1 MADKIAATKAALAPD
16 PNDGCFVA
24 FQWNLM
30 GFNDDITMIL
40 LTNITI
46 HVWDGNHDTQMC
58 CKSCGSRM
66 QPIVTVVI
74 YHCEVCPRLSSQVK
88 PCQATVQPC
97 AAAAKTCQH
106 ADTQNVSSVLFT
118 SPYRKQQSFTLIDHP
133 SSDRHLRIP
142 DLNRVH
148 NIRKFAIS
156 QAAQLQTAPCWRNC
170 RPPLGLE
177 APEVTE
183 LSLLLLLPS
192 RQALVGVHWGW
203 NKAPWCAWN
212 TVSLLD
218 QWAKTWH
225 GFINEQKKEFLQL
238 KKFIASCVRT
248 PRSDQV
254 SWLTIWSTLQRP
266 WLWFIIIHHYNQPSQ
281 QLIPGINWE
290 TSDTRSVLRLR
301 HASSGSKVKTTPRRS
316 KAPRVRVLLAWE
328 NTMTGRRGPTM
339 SAKGN
344 QGIDRSKKWTNS
356 RGRVRH
362 LRFPSNGSSRLV
374 LSNGFE
380 KSSELCTKKISSA
393 LLRPVHPVILTI
405 STKTPWLESQ
415 VIAAIWRQPVQQAS
429 TGAILE
435 PKAPGSGR
443 LFKGCHKPPP
453 QSIAT
458 NRQPLDSTDT
468 QKGRDKDSFSCG
480 EAKFVPC
487 NNRWSL
493 LLDNDASEN
502 FEWNVGLK

>member
-1 MADKIAATKAALAPD
+1 
-16 PNDGCFVA
+16 
-24 FQWNLM
+24 
-30 GFNDDITMIL
+30 MIL

-74 YHCEVCPRLSSQVK
+74 YHCEVCPKLSSQVK

-225 GFINEQKKEFLQL
+225 GFINEQKKSSCNL
-238 KKFIASCVRT
+238 KS
-248 PRSDQV
+248 S
-254 SWLTIWSTLQRP
+254 
-266 WLWFIIIHHYNQPSQ
+266 
-281 QLIPGINWE
+281 
-290 TSDTRSVLRLR
+290 LR
-301 HASSGSKVKTTPRRS
+301 HVFVHPGQIKFHDLQYDQLCKGLDCDSLSSITITSPASNWYLVS
-316 KAPRVRVLLAWE
+316 
-328 NTMTGRRGPTM
+328 TGKLVIQEVCFDSAMLQVAARWRPLRGGARRRGYECFWPGKTRWP
-339 SAKGN
+339 GDVG
-344 QGIDRSKKWTNS
+344 QPCLPR
-356 RGRVRH
+356 
-362 LRFPSNGSSRLV
+362 
-374 LSNGFE
+374 E
-380 KSSELCTKKISSA
+380 TKA
-393 LLRPVHPVILTI
+393 
-405 STKTPWLESQ
+405 
-415 VIAAIWRQPVQQAS
+415 
-429 TGAILE
+429 
-435 PKAPGSGR
+435 
-443 LFKGCHKPPP
+443 
-453 QSIAT
+453 
-458 NRQPLDSTDT
+458 
-468 QKGRDKDSFSCG
+468 
-480 EAKFVPC
+480 
-487 NNRWSL
+487 
-493 LLDNDASEN
+493 
-502 FEWNVGLK
+502 